1 MFALNQRVLLDGDN
15 SDRAHLQPGV
25 VEGFVDCDPLS
36 RVQHQH
42 ASHQVLGTL

>member
-1 MFALNQRVLLDGDN
+1 MFAMNQKVLLDGGD
-15 SDRAHLQPGV
+15 STHAHLQPGV

-42 ASHQVLGTL
+42 ASH